1 MELKEQIARAMYY
14 QHISPECKWENEG
27 QWFRDKY
34 LDFADQIIA
43 LIPIVKLVK
52 LTDEEVRQAV
62 YTTYADFPTSYRIY
76 KALRLKI
83 RKDNP
88 NVKFEEL

>member
-43 LIPIVKLVK
+43 LI
-52 LTDEEVRQAV
+52 
-62 YTTYADFPTSYRIY
+62 
-76 KALRLKI
+76 LKI